1 MACFLVP
8 TAEAIVVTAA
18 TLIVKAKEKKS
29 EPQTFTNEAKDG
41 TIETRE
47 KISLS
52 RKLNWLNALLW
63 GGSILL
69 AFEHLWHGEISPFFP
84 FLTAMSSP
92 ESTAVMLSEMS
103 TVGVMM
109 AVLVTVV
116 WIAMV
121 GVCAVMEHKA
131 LKQARLKAHA

>member
-29 EPQTFTNEAKDG
+29 EPQTFTYEAKDG
-41 TIETRE
+41 AIETRE
-47 KISLS
+47 RVSLS

-92 ESTAVMLSEMS
+92 ESTATMLSEMS
-103 TVGVMM
+103 SVGVLM
-109 AVLVTVV
+109 AVVVTVA
-116 WIAMV
+116 WLGMV
-121 GVCAVMEHKA
+121 GVCAVIEHKA
-131 LKQARLKAHA
+131 MKQSRLKAKA